1 MARRM
6 ADSFEAAY
14 LEGSPPWDIGRA
26 QPELV
31 SLAQAGRITGRVID
45 LGCGTGEN
53 ALYLAT
59 SGLDVVGVDASPEAI
74 RQAREKAS
82 RRGIAVTFD
91 IADVLELHDYRE
103 DFDTAT
109 DSGVFHVF
117 DDDDR
122 RRYER
127 SVRGTLHPGGRLF
140 VLCFSDR
147 QPGDW
152 GPRRV
157 TQRELRA
164 TFADGWQ
171 VDSIDQAHMATKLD
185 DAQQVEAWLAAMTR
199 L

>member
-31 SLAQAGRITGRVID
+31 SLAQAGRIAERVID

-91 IADVLELHDYRE
+91 IADVLELHDYGE

-164 TFADGWQ
+164 TFGDGWQ